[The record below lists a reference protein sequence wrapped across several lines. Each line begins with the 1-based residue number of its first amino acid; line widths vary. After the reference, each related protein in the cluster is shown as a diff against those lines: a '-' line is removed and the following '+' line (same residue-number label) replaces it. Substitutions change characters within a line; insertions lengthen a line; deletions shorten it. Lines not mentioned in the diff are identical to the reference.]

1 MSVPCN
7 DLFLLEWNDHSRTFL
22 QTLQDLQIAPHLTD
36 AHLACKGK
44 LLPVHKFV
52 LSTCSEY
59 FKDIFSSISVGAVV
73 VAIQDVEVDI
83 LESLLTFMYV
93 GRVSVKQEKLA
104 PLIRAAECLRVKGLA
119 GREEA
124 LESHIHGVK
133 RKCVDDHQLLRP
145 TPKKREKKR
154 RRSMNDHLPDDDNQV
169 KKHSKM
175 VDSTSPGA
183 VVDFLDVRKFQSR
196 KFPHEFDNPLHNVL
210 DIIGHHQENANGSSS
225 KGLAHKSLPL
235 HIVKQEDDEENLTF
249 VDETDFESNTFLAG
263 LIQDKHHGKS
273 LVYNKEALG
282 QGYPGPEFLRSN
294 SPAVA
299 LNLSKTDAAHH
310 EPSLKDAS
318 HLRHADSPTGF
329 QKPFV
334 PTVNESHLLGTEVID
349 APSNIISEA
358 ISPDSK
364 TCINGK
370 VNSEA
375 LHDPFQS
382 IGHQDSISG
391 DQNSI
396 SGNDYPIEPP
406 GKPVQSKLCSN
417 NTSGSE
423 ILEPEILEPEIFHPN
438 IVEKEK
444 SLSSATALHDG
455 QDPEANIS
463 CAAPSQPVDAPFGG
477 SKSKVSLTASAGDV
491 GTGDAT
497 ARNDAVPVASD
508 TSTATTTTVG
518 YSAVGNI
525 VATPRSVSRV
535 GAPNSA
541 VVARKNDPD
550 PVLPV
555 IVKSESCVPLY
566 GASVARAKNSVA
578 NAPRQR
584 ASSAGA
590 CPQQSTSSVRCIS
603 SDEAEMYDDHRH
615 IDVTSGD
622 VSNSTSMSEDGG
634 IARIQDDGDE
644 GWHQDL
650 QRDELNLN
658 ENNHSLEMFPCKV
671 DGINCICIDRLTDE
685 QVNQRFSN
693 ESSPAVGSNLL
704 YVSSR
709 QCPVCSYHTKTP
721 AKFSRHA
728 WQHKRLRTLCCTLCN
743 YRTVLRPSFVV
754 HLRQHTGEKPF
765 KCSYCEYSASQKGNL
780 FVHMKKHQMSS

>member
-1 MSVPCN
+1 MIS
-7 DLFLLEWNDHSRTFL
+7 FFWSGMTTLELSFKL
-22 QTLQDLQIAPHLTD
+22 YKIY
-36 AHLACKGK
+36 K
-44 LLPVHKFV
+44 LL
-52 LSTCSEY
+52 
-59 FKDIFSSISVGAVV
+59 SISVGAVV

-124 LESHIHGVK
+124 LESHIHG
-133 RKCVDDHQLLRP
+133 
-145 TPKKREKKR
+145 
-154 RRSMNDHLPDDDNQV
+154 
-169 KKHSKM
+169 
-175 VDSTSPGA
+175 
-183 VVDFLDVRKFQSR
+183 
-196 KFPHEFDNPLHNVL
+196 
-210 DIIGHHQENANGSSS
+210 
-225 KGLAHKSLPL
+225 KSLPL

-406 GKPVQSKLCSN
+406 GKPVQR
-417 NTSGSE
+417 SE